1 MFSLSTRFF
10 QSTLIFKR
18 IALLICIFAFTP
30 AVIAK
35 QAISNVDNLYEQ
47 ALISFQNEKFSTSLI
62 HLKNAL
68 QRNSEHMPSR
78 VLLAQVLIEQGNGV
92 AAEIEL
98 KRAQKAQVD
107 NDRLVTLFGHAYL
120 LQHRYDDALAVAAA
134 GERNIAIETDLLLIS
149 GQAYIGKKQYSSA
162 DKAFTK
168 VLKLAPNE
176 QLALLGRAQIALKK
190 GQIDNALAFIERAV
204 TSAKPF
210 VNGWVFK
217 GQLYAKLGNY
227 PEAMLAIEQ
236 ALLIEPSH
244 LSARLI
250 KAMLHIQLSQYNEA
264 LVHVNYILAQIPAEP
279 RAGYLK
285 AIINASIED
294 KQSGDKKLTEVIA
307 TLGAVPP
314 EVMRSTPDYYY
325 LAGLT
330 NYQFGNLNDARRYLM
345 QYLNYTKFDIATVS
359 MIATIDLKN
368 NDANLARS
376 LLGKTNLAKPNNI
389 NILSLLGLSYLQL
402 GDNEKAQFYFEKVL
416 NIQPN
421 SPIGIS
427 NLARTYM
434 KSGDYKTAIKALSAI
449 KENKINSVQI
459 KLMLVDSYQNTQ
471 NYVTAI
477 QLLEQLVEEFPQES
491 FFQQRL
497 GTIYGLS
504 GDIDKAKQAFNVAL
518 TLDSTNVLAIIHLAR
533 IDNISG
539 NVEQALAFLEKQLAL
554 FEQNVLIIGEISD
567 TYLLMKDL
575 KNASLWINKAYA
587 LAPNN
592 LDVLVRLTNV
602 LAKEKQLDKAVATVK
617 LFMSH
622 NSKQPDALLLLASLY
637 QQQNKHQQAV
647 SVLRDHLSKSKNR
660 GKTLILLAKAQI
672 KAGNKKAAV
681 SSYKKAIVINEKSLQ
696 AHLGLVNLVIANK
709 DEKFALTLI
718 NSISQL
724 SSSPSLAATLK
735 GDLYY
740 RLGDLVKAEGYYLQA
755 LKLSDQKQA
764 ILGLYKNYKKQQQA
778 HKAIKPLTTWLS
790 KYPNDMMVAISL
802 ADSYKSNEQLQKA
815 ADSYEALIA
824 QYGQLP
830 LLLNNIA
837 SVHFALGNQQ
847 KAKQYAQQAYNYLPD
862 NIAIIDTFAW
872 IQSQLGEYE
881 QALALFRKA
890 LVKDFNNAEI
900 KYHLAVT
907 LNGLNRHIEA
917 KKYLIEAVE
926 SSDDFAEKKQ
936 AKALLK
942 SW

>member
-1 MFSLSTRFF
+1 MLFLAPF
-10 QSTLIFKR
+10 
-18 IALLICIFAFTP
+18 
-30 AVIAK
+30 VIAK
-35 QAISNVDNLYEQ
+35 QSTENIDSWYEQ
-47 ALISFQNEKFSTSLI
+47 ALISFQNEKLSASLI

-68 QRNSEHMPSR
+68 QANSDHMPSR

-98 KRAQKAQVD
+98 KRAQRAQVD

-120 LQHRYDDALAVAAA
+120 LQHRYDDALAIAAA

-162 DKAFTK
+162 DKAFIQ
-168 VLKLAPNE
+168 VLKLAPHK
-176 QLALLGRAQIALKK
+176 QLALLGRAQIALNR
-190 GQIDNALAFIERAV
+190 GQIDKALSFIE
-204 TSAKPF
+204 
-210 VNGWVFK
+210 
-217 GQLYAKLGNY
+217 Q
-227 PEAMLAIEQ
+227 
-236 ALLIEPSH
+236 
-244 LSARLI
+244 
-250 KAMLHIQLSQYNEA
+250 
-264 LVHVNYILAQIPAEP
+264 AEP

-285 AIINASIED
+285 AIINVSIED
-294 KQSGDKKLTEVIA
+294 KQSSDKKLTEVIA
-307 TLGAVPP
+307 TLAAVPP

-330 NYQFGNLNDARRYLM
+330 NYQFGNLNDARRYLV
-345 QYLNYTKFDIATVS
+345 QYLTYTKFDIATVS

-368 NDANLARS
+368 DEANLARS
-376 LLGKTNLAKPNNI
+376 LLGKTNLARPNNI

-402 GDNEKAQFYFEKVL
+402 GDNQKAQFYFERVL
-416 NIQPN
+416 KIQPN
-421 SPIGIS
+421 SPIGVS

-449 KENKINSVQI
+449 KDNKVNSVQI

-471 NYVTAI
+471 DYTAA
-477 QLLEQLVEEFPQES
+477 LEILAQLVDEFPTES

-497 GTIYGLS
+497 GVVYGLS
-504 GDIDKAKQAFNVAL
+504 GDTAKAKAAFNLAL
-518 TLDSTNVLAIIHLAR
+518 QLDKSNVLAIVHLAR

-539 NVEQALAFLEKQLAL
+539 DFEQALLFLQKQLL
-554 FEQNVLIIGEISD
+554 VFEQNVLIMGEISD
-567 TYLLMKDL
+567 TYLLKKDL
-575 KNASLWINKAYA
+575 KNAALWINKAYA
-587 LAPNN
+587 LAPND
-592 LDVLVRLTNV
+592 LDVLVRLTHV
-602 LAKEKQLDKAVATVK
+602 LARNNQLDKAIATVK

-622 NSKQPDALLLLASLY
+622 NLKQPDSLLLLASLY
-637 QQQNKHQQAV
+637 QQQNNHQQAV
-647 SVLRDHLSKSKNR
+647 SVLRDHLSKTKDR
-660 GKTLILLAKAQI
+660 EKTLILLAKAQI
-672 KAGNKKAAV
+672 EAGNRKAAI

-696 AHLGLVNLVIANK
+696 AHLGLVNLVIENK
-709 DEKFALTLI
+709 DEKFALILI
-718 NSISQL
+718 NTISNL

-735 GDLYY
+735 GDLY
-740 RLGDLVKAEGYYLQA
+740 RSIGNFVKAESFYLQA

-764 ILGLYKNYKKQQQA
+764 ILGLYSNYKKQQQT
-778 HKAIKPLTTWLS
+778 HKAIKPLSQWLV

-802 ADSYKSNEQLQKA
+802 ADSYKSNDQLQQA
-815 ADSYEALIA
+815 ADNYEALIE

-847 KAKQYAQQAYNYLPD
+847 IAKQYAQQAYNYLPD
-862 NIAIIDTFAW
+862 NIAIIDTLAW
-872 IQSQLGEYE
+872 IKSQLGEYD

-907 LNGLNRHIEA
+907 LSGLNRDVEA
-917 KKYLIEAVE
+917 RKYLIEAVE
-926 SSDDFAEKKQ
+926 SNDAFAEKKQ

>member
-1 MFSLSTRFF
+1 MLFL
-10 QSTLIFKR
+10 
-18 IALLICIFAFTP
+18 TP
-30 AVIAK
+30 FVIAK
-35 QAISNVDNLYEQ
+35 QTTENVDSWYEQ
-47 ALISFQNEKFSTSLI
+47 ALISFQNEKLSVSLI

-68 QRNSEHMPSR
+68 QANSEHMPSR

-98 KRAQKAQVD
+98 KRAQRAQVD

-120 LQHRYDDALAVAAA
+120 LQHRYDDALAIAAA

-162 DKAFTK
+162 DKAFIE
-168 VLKLAPNE
+168 VLKLAPHK
-176 QLALLGRAQIALKK
+176 QLALLGRAQIALNR
-190 GQIDNALAFIERAV
+190 GQIDKALSFIEQAV

-210 VNGWVFK
+210 VNGWIFK
-217 GQLYAKLGNY
+217 GQLHAKLGDFS
-227 PEAMLAIEQ
+227 EAMSAIDQ
-236 ALLIEPSH
+236 ALLIEPSY

-285 AIINASIED
+285 AIINVSIED

-307 TLGAVPP
+307 TLAAVPP

-330 NYQFGNLNDARRYLM
+330 NYQFGNLNDARRYLV
-345 QYLNYTKFDIATVS
+345 QYLTYTKFDIATVS

-368 NDANLARS
+368 DEANLARS
-376 LLGKTNLAKPNNI
+376 LLGKTNLARPNNI

-402 GDNEKAQFYFEKVL
+402 GDNQKAQFYFERVL
-416 NIQPN
+416 KIQPN
-421 SPIGIS
+421 SPIGVS

-449 KENKINSVQI
+449 KDNKVNSVQI

-471 NYVTAI
+471 DYTAA
-477 QLLEQLVEEFPQES
+477 LEILAQLVDEFPTES

-497 GTIYGLS
+497 GVVYGLS
-504 GDIDKAKQAFNVAL
+504 GDTAKAKAAFNLAL
-518 TLDSTNVLAIIHLAR
+518 QLDKSNVLAIVHLAR

-539 NVEQALAFLEKQLAL
+539 DFEQALLFLQKQLL
-554 FEQNVLIIGEISD
+554 VFEQNVLIMGEISD
-567 TYLLMKDL
+567 TYLLKKDL
-575 KNASLWINKAYA
+575 KNAALWINKAYA
-587 LAPNN
+587 LAPND
-592 LDVLVRLTNV
+592 LDVLVRLTHV
-602 LAKEKQLDKAVATVK
+602 LARNNQLDKAIATVK

-622 NSKQPDALLLLASLY
+622 NLKQPDSLLLLASLY
-637 QQQNKHQQAV
+637 QQQNNHQQAV
-647 SVLRDHLSKSKNR
+647 SVLRDHLSKTKDR
-660 GKTLILLAKAQI
+660 EKTLILLAKAQI
-672 KAGNKKAAV
+672 EAGNRKAAI

-696 AHLGLVNLVIANK
+696 AHLGLVNLVIENK
-709 DEKFALTLI
+709 DEKFALILI
-718 NSISQL
+718 NTISNL

-735 GDLYY
+735 GDLY
-740 RLGDLVKAEGYYLQA
+740 RSIGNFVKAESFYLQA

-764 ILGLYKNYKKQQQA
+764 ILGLYSNYKKQQQT
-778 HKAIKPLTTWLS
+778 HKAIKPLSQWLV

-802 ADSYKSNEQLQKA
+802 ADSYKSNDQLQQA
-815 ADSYEALIA
+815 ADNYEALIE

-847 KAKQYAQQAYNYLPD
+847 IAKQYAQQAYNYLPD
-862 NIAIIDTFAW
+862 NIAIIDTLAW
-872 IQSQLGEYE
+872 IKSQLGEYD

-907 LNGLNRHIEA
+907 LSGLNRDVEA

-926 SSDDFAEKKQ
+926 SNDAFAEKKQ